1 MLDSD
6 GSQPVK
12 KKKRKE
18 KKKGKK
24 EREKKGGKKEKRLQ
38 AVAAS
43 KQARTGQTWRS
54 GSGRPDKRRRSEGGI
69 CKKETRE
76 VEEEKVS
83 SKRVAHEM

>member
-38 AVAAS
+38 AVPDSGCQQAS
-43 KQARTGQTWRS
+43 KDGTNLAKWIRQAR
-54 GSGRPDKRRRSEGGI
+54 
-69 CKKETRE
+69 
-76 VEEEKVS
+76 
-83 SKRVAHEM
+83 

>member
-24 EREKKGGKKEKRLQ
+24 EREKKRRQEGKAASGSAGQWLP
-38 AVAAS
+38 AS
-43 KQARTGQTWRS
+43 KQGRDKLGEVDPAGQIREE
-54 GSGRPDKRRRSEGGI
+54 GQRGEYVKKRP
-69 CKKETRE
+69 
-76 VEEEKVS
+76 EK
-83 SKRVAHEM
+83 